1 MTSRM
6 RAFRLVPLVSVALLI
21 GGAFPAAAQVDN
33 GNGARGGPAVG
44 DAPPPAVD
52 QTGLP
57 SAPRAVKGVAEEPA
71 PSTVGLAQPGP
82 DGSTVIVKP
91 RPCGVVAHE
100 TDGVTTCIGIPAR

>member
-1 MTSRM
+1 MISRT
-6 RAFRLVPLVSVALLI
+6 RAFRLVPLLSAALLI
-21 GGAFPAAAQVDN
+21 GAAVPAAAQVDN
-33 GNGARGGPAVG
+33 SNGPRGVPALG

-57 SAPRAVKGVAEEPA
+57 PAPRAVKGVADEPA
-71 PSTVGLAQPGP
+71 PSTVGLARPGP
-82 DGSTVIVKP
+82 DNSTVIVKP